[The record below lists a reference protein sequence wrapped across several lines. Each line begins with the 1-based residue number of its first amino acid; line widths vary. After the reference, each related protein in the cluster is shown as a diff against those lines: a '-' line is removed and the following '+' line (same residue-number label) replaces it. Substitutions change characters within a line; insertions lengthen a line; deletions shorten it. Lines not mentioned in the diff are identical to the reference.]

1 MPGSFDTVTSLHN
14 GFRSERAAAGLG
26 PSGLTN
32 RVETHHGDPIIYMVD
47 CDVEA
52 VGPQEKHLPVTNGKQ
67 EGHRY
72 DGHQGKQLGIQQLT
86 AGVGHLSNDKLTLQ
100 QTKADTSNPS
110 PNPPCKLL
118 THSLPCFPHYPTT
131 IMLLIDLS
139 TNTRNHTS
147 AI

>member
-1 MPGSFDTVTSLHN
+1 
-14 GFRSERAAAGLG
+14 
-26 PSGLTN
+26 
-32 RVETHHGDPIIYMVD
+32 MVD

-52 VGPQEKHLPVTNGKQ
+52 VGPQEQHLPVTNGKQ

-100 QTKADTSNPS
+100 QAKADTANPS
-110 PNPPCKLL
+110 PNPPCKVL